1 MFISS
6 DSSEKVENV
15 LESVLAS
22 LSDNTILTGCQI
34 DSYLEIL
41 NQISQMRNAKS
52 FLFVS
57 YLFLEILV
65 SKGFEAAFA
74 YLKID
79 PSFHDFVIFP
89 FNNEGVWQL
98 IVVSKYETENISS
111 RKIICYDHLVSTQAY
126 PIISKIICFYN
137 FISNLNSL
145 VNNEAPKK
153 IPFVIMRC
161 KKVCFGSE
169 FSDIF
174 ICQISKSL
182 VFGKEEIL
190 HYVSL
195 PIEKLRKS
203 MITEV
208 RLVKN
213 KGVEFLSRN
222 YYGNEML

>member
-1 MFISS
+1 
-6 DSSEKVENV
+6 VENV
-15 LESVLAS
+15 FESVLAS
-22 LSDNTILTGCQI
+22 LSNNTILTGCQI
-34 DSYLEIL
+34 DSYIEIL
-41 NQISQMRNAKS
+41 NQISQMRNDKS

-57 YLFLEILV
+57 YLFLGILV

-74 YLKID
+74 FLKTD
-79 PSFHDFVIFP
+79 PSLYDFVIFP

-98 IVVSKYETENISS
+98 IVVSKYEKDKISN
-111 RKIICYDHLVSTQAY
+111 RKIICYDHLVSLQAH
-126 PIISKIICFYN
+126 PIIRKVICFYH
-137 FISNLNSL
+137 FISNLDSL
-145 VNNEAPKK
+145 VNEKAPNK
-153 IPFVIMRC
+153 IPFIIMRC

-174 ICQISKSL
+174 ICQIAKSI

-213 KGVEFLSRN
+213 KGVEFLARN